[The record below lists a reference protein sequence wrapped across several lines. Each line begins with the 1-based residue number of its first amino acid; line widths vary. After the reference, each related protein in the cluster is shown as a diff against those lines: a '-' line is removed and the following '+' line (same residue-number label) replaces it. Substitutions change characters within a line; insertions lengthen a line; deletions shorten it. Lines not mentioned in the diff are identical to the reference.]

1 MDCPDPSEEPN
12 LNTGNPWSTW
22 DDQDIKRALDHNHS
36 IEEIANFLC
45 RTPSEVRQRMEEIAE
60 ADAIGDPSSLRDR
73 LTHRDRI
80 ALETYRDARAALALI
95 PDAVEECAPPGS
107 VRPETSG
114 LACLVSVGLVGVLIL
129 AVFFGIGFFLLPQ
142 NTEQIVGGSGAREG
156 GTEVEPL
163 GSSVFPRPYSDA
175 RSVPI
180 RDARSVPIRA
190 ELPPSAA
197 TAPLRVAPLTQ
208 APAAREAPMPENS
221 DPAGDAPVS
230 AATGALLSRA
240 APALTSTA
248 REATLTPPA
257 TVSPVELKSSFPGA
271 TTPAT
276 PPARARP
283 AAAKV
288 AELLARGDSFIV
300 VGDIAS
306 ARVFY
311 ERAADAGDRR
321 AALRMG
327 ATFDPA
333 FLSRAGL
340 HSTLGDPAQARSWY
354 RRALDLGGARAERR
368 RNGGDIR

>member
-1 MDCPDPSEEPN
+1 
-12 LNTGNPWSTW
+12 
-22 DDQDIKRALDHNHS
+22 
-36 IEEIANFLC
+36 
-45 RTPSEVRQRMEEIAE
+45 
-60 ADAIGDPSSLRDR
+60 
-73 LTHRDRI
+73 
-80 ALETYRDARAALALI
+80 
-95 PDAVEECAPPGS
+95 
-107 VRPETSG
+107 
-114 LACLVSVGLVGVLIL
+114 
-129 AVFFGIGFFLLPQ
+129 
-142 NTEQIVGGSGAREG
+142 
-156 GTEVEPL
+156 
-163 GSSVFPRPYSDA
+163 
-175 RSVPI
+175 
-180 RDARSVPIRA
+180 
-190 ELPPSAA
+190 
-197 TAPLRVAPLTQ
+197 
-208 APAAREAPMPENS
+208 MPENS
-221 DPAGDAPVS
+221 DPAGEAPVS

-257 TVSPVELKSSFPGA
+257 TVSPVELKSSFPDA

-327 ATFDPA
+327 ATFDPT
-333 FLSRAGL
+333 FLSRARLRGN
-340 HSTLGDPAQARSWY
+340 LGDPAQARSWY

-368 RNGGDIR
+368 QNDVDTR

>member
-1 MDCPDPSEEPN
+1 MSGPTFASCRKNSRR
-12 LNTGNPWSTW
+12 GV
-22 DDQDIKRALDHNHS
+22 RALFLDHAAAS
-36 IEEIANFLC
+36 FGYSRPEPA
-45 RTPSEVRQRMEEIAE
+45 VRDGAK
-60 ADAIGDPSSLRDR
+60 
-73 LTHRDRI
+73 THRG
-80 ALETYRDARAALALI
+80 EPT
-95 PDAVEECAPPGS
+95 
-107 VRPETSG
+107 VRPETSE
-114 LACLVSVGLVGVLIL
+114 LAYFVSVGLVAVLII
-129 AVFFGIGFFLLPQ
+129 AGCFGIGFSLLAQ
-142 NTEQIVGGSGAREG
+142 NTQQIVGGSGTRDR
-156 GTEVEPL
+156 GTEV
-163 GSSVFPRPYSDA
+163 V
-175 RSVPI
+175 
-180 RDARSVPIRA
+180 VPIRA

-197 TAPLRVAPLTQ
+197 AAPLPVAPLAQ
-208 APAAREAPMPENS
+208 GPAAREAPMPENS
-221 DPAGDAPVS
+221 DPAGEAPVS

-257 TVSPVELKSSFPGA
+257 TVSPVELKSSFPDA

-327 ATFDPA
+327 ATFDPT
-333 FLSRAGL
+333 FLSRARLRGN
-340 HSTLGDPAQARSWY
+340 LGDPAQARSWY

-368 RNGGDIR
+368 QNGVDTR

>member
-1 MDCPDPSEEPN
+1 LLS
-12 LNTGNPWSTW
+12 
-22 DDQDIKRALDHNHS
+22 
-36 IEEIANFLC
+36 
-45 RTPSEVRQRMEEIAE
+45 
-60 ADAIGDPSSLRDR
+60 DR

-80 ALETYRDARAALALI
+80 ALETYRDSRAALALI
-95 PDAVEECAPPGS
+95 RDAVEECAPPGL

-114 LACLVSVGLVGVLIL
+114 LAYLVSVGLVGVLIL
-129 AVFFGIGFFLLPQ
+129 AVFFGTGFFLLAQ
-142 NTEQIVGGSGAREG
+142 NTEQIVGGSGTRDR
-156 GTEVEPL
+156 GTEV
-163 GSSVFPRPYSDA
+163 V
-175 RSVPI
+175 
-180 RDARSVPIRA
+180 VPIRA

-197 TAPLRVAPLTQ
+197 TAPLPVAPLAQGLT
-208 APAAREAPMPENS
+208 AREAPMPENS
-221 DPAGDAPVS
+221 DPAGEAPVS
-230 AATGALLSRA
+230 AASGVLLSRA

-257 TVSPVELKSSFPGA
+257 TVSPVELKSSFTGA

-288 AELLARGDSFIV
+288 AELLALGDSFIV

-333 FLSRAGL
+333 FLSRAQL
-340 HSTLGDPAQARSWY
+340 RSTLGDLAQARSWY
-354 RRALDLGGARAERR
+354 RRGLDLGGARAERR
-368 RNGGDIR
+368 QNGADMR

>member
-1 MDCPDPSEEPN
+1 MDCPDPSEEYN

-60 ADAIGDPSSLRDR
+60 ADAIGDPSLLRDR

-80 ALETYRDARAALALI
+80 ALETYRDARAAPALI
-95 PDAVEECAPPGS
+95 RDAVEECAPPGS
-107 VRPETSG
+107 VRPETSD
-114 LACLVSVGLVGVLIL
+114 LAYLVSVGLVGVLIL
-129 AVFFGIGFFLLPQ
+129 AVFFGIGFSLLAQ
-142 NTEQIVGGSGAREG
+142 NMEQIVGGSGTREG
-156 GTEVEPL
+156 GTEV
-163 GSSVFPRPYSDA
+163 V
-175 RSVPI
+175 
-180 RDARSVPIRA
+180 VPIRA

-197 TAPLRVAPLTQ
+197 AAPLPVAPLAQ
-208 APAAREAPMPENS
+208 GPAAREAPMPENS
-221 DPAGDAPVS
+221 DPAGEAPVS

-276 PPARARP
+276 PPARAPP

-311 ERAADAGDRR
+311 ERAADAGDWR

-333 FLSRAGL
+333 FLSRARL
-340 HSTLGDPAQARSWY
+340 RSTLGDPAQARSWY
-354 RRALDLGGARAERR
+354 RRALHLGGARAERR
-368 RNGGDIR
+368 RDGVDTR

>member
-1 MDCPDPSEEPN
+1 MGARSQP
-12 LNTGNPWSTW
+12 
-22 DDQDIKRALDHNHS
+22 LDRRN
-36 IEEIANFLC
+36 
-45 RTPSEVRQRMEEIAE
+45 RQFSVPHTFRGPPTRGEIAE
-60 ADAIGDPSSLRDR
+60 ADPIGDPSLLSDR

-80 ALETYRDARAALALI
+80 ALETYRDSRAALALI
-95 PDAVEECAPPGS
+95 RDAVEECAPPGL

-114 LACLVSVGLVGVLIL
+114 LAYLVSVGLVGVLIL
-129 AVFFGIGFFLLPQ
+129 AVFFGTGFFLLAQ
-142 NTEQIVGGSGAREG
+142 NTEQIVGGLGTRDR
-156 GTEVEPL
+156 GTEV
-163 GSSVFPRPYSDA
+163 V
-175 RSVPI
+175 
-180 RDARSVPIRA
+180 VPIRA
-190 ELPPSAA
+190 ELPPPSAA
-197 TAPLRVAPLTQ
+197 TAPLPVAPLAQGLT
-208 APAAREAPMPENS
+208 AREAPMPENS
-221 DPAGDAPVS
+221 DPAGEAPVS
-230 AATGALLSRA
+230 AATGVLLSRA

-257 TVSPVELKSSFPGA
+257 TESPVELKSSFTGA

-276 PPARARP
+276 PPARAGP

-333 FLSRAGL
+333 FLSRARL
-340 HSTLGDPAQARSWY
+340 SSTLGDVAQARSWY
-354 RRALDLGGARAERR
+354 RRGLDLGGARAERR
-368 RNGGDIR
+368 QNGVDTR

>member
-1 MDCPDPSEEPN
+1 VR
-12 LNTGNPWSTW
+12 
-22 DDQDIKRALDHNHS
+22 DI
-36 IEEIANFLC
+36 
-45 RTPSEVRQRMEEIAE
+45 
-60 ADAIGDPSSLRDR
+60 
-73 LTHRDRI
+73 THRG
-80 ALETYRDARAALALI
+80 EPT
-95 PDAVEECAPPGS
+95 VH
-107 VRPETSG
+107 PETSG
-114 LACLVSVGLVGVLIL
+114 AAYLVSVGLVAVLII
-129 AVFFGIGFFLLPQ
+129 AVFFGTGFFLLPQ
-142 NTEQIVGGSGAREG
+142 NTEQIVGGSGTRDR
-156 GTEVEPL
+156 GTEVVVL
-163 GSSVFPRPYSDA
+163 M
-175 RSVPI
+175 
-180 RDARSVPIRA
+180 RA

-197 TAPLRVAPLTQ
+197 AALLPVAPLAQGPAAREAPMPESSDPAGEAPVSAATGASGTRDRGTEVVVPIRAELSPSAAAAPLPVAPLAQ
-208 APAAREAPMPENS
+208 GPAAREAPMPENS
-221 DPAGDAPVS
+221 DPAGEAPVS

-240 APALTSTA
+240 TPAVTSTA

-271 TTPAT
+271 TTLAT

-368 RNGGDIR
+368 RNGVDIR

>member
-1 MDCPDPSEEPN
+1 MSGPTFASCRKNSRR
-12 LNTGNPWSTW
+12 GV
-22 DDQDIKRALDHNHS
+22 RALFLDHAAAS
-36 IEEIANFLC
+36 FGYSRPEPA
-45 RTPSEVRQRMEEIAE
+45 VRDGAK
-60 ADAIGDPSSLRDR
+60 
-73 LTHRDRI
+73 THRG
-80 ALETYRDARAALALI
+80 EPT
-95 PDAVEECAPPGS
+95 
-107 VRPETSG
+107 VRPETSE
-114 LACLVSVGLVGVLIL
+114 LAYFVSVGLVAVLII
-129 AVFFGIGFFLLPQ
+129 AGCFGIGFSLLAQ
-142 NTEQIVGGSGAREG
+142 NTQQIVGGSGTRDR
-156 GTEVEPL
+156 GTEV
-163 GSSVFPRPYSDA
+163 V
-175 RSVPI
+175 
-180 RDARSVPIRA
+180 VPIRA

-197 TAPLRVAPLTQ
+197 AAPLPVAPLAQ
-208 APAAREAPMPENS
+208 GPAAREAPMPENS
-221 DPAGDAPVS
+221 DPAGEAPVS

-257 TVSPVELKSSFPGA
+257 TVSPVELKSSFPDA

-327 ATFDPA
+327 RHSILLFSAELDCAATSA
-333 FLSRAGL
+333 TRL
-340 HSTLGDPAQARSWY
+340 
-354 RRALDLGGARAERR
+354 RRAPGTVAPLISAAPEPSAGKMA
-368 RNGGDIR
+368 

>member
-1 MDCPDPSEEPN
+1 MSGPTFASCRKNSRR
-12 LNTGNPWSTW
+12 GV
-22 DDQDIKRALDHNHS
+22 RALFLDHAAAS
-36 IEEIANFLC
+36 FGCSRPEPA
-45 RTPSEVRQRMEEIAE
+45 VRDGAK
-60 ADAIGDPSSLRDR
+60 
-73 LTHRDRI
+73 THRG
-80 ALETYRDARAALALI
+80 EPT
-95 PDAVEECAPPGS
+95 
-107 VRPETSG
+107 VRPETSE
-114 LACLVSVGLVGVLIL
+114 LAYFVSVGLVAVLII
-129 AVFFGIGFFLLPQ
+129 AGCFGIGFSLLAQ
-142 NTEQIVGGSGAREG
+142 NTQQIVGGSGTRDR
-156 GTEVEPL
+156 GTEV
-163 GSSVFPRPYSDA
+163 V
-175 RSVPI
+175 
-180 RDARSVPIRA
+180 VPIRA

-197 TAPLRVAPLTQ
+197 AAPLPVAPLAQ
-208 APAAREAPMPENS
+208 GPAAREAPMPENS
-221 DPAGDAPVS
+221 DPAGEAPVS
-230 AATGALLSRA
+230 AATGALLSRT

-327 ATFDPA
+327 ATFDPT
-333 FLSRAGL
+333 FLSRAHCAATSATRL
-340 HSTLGDPAQARSWY
+340 
-354 RRALDLGGARAERR
+354 RRAPGTVAPLISAAPEPSAAKW
-368 RNGGDIR
+368 RNDTR